1 MFIVTC
7 CSFSLLKHIVQNIL
21 GTNNLIN
28 FSIIFEYT
36 CKRLNS
42 INFSETPAVT
52 VSQTSPTPKCK
63 HPIVSLIF
71 SLFCTIAFRKFL
83 HTCKNYVII
92 LGERRERKRRERE
105 IKCMKKRVKK

>member
-7 CSFSLLKHIVQNIL
+7 CSFSLPKHIVQNIL
-21 GTNNLIN
+21 GTNNLIK

-63 HPIVSLIF
+63 HPTMYLI
-71 SLFCTIAFRKFL
+71 LYDCNQ
-83 HTCKNYVII
+83 KNFAY
-92 LGERRERKRRERE
+92 
-105 IKCMKKRVKK
+105 M